1 MLNKWVPCELTT
13 NQNNCPFWSVVFPY
27 STQGFPSG
35 SDGKESQSAVQETWV
50 PCLGQ
55 EDPLEMGM
63 ATHTSVLAWR
73 IPWTEEPGRLQSMGS
88 QRVRHDW
95 ATSTFTVTQQII
107 SSSDCDVQWKL
118 DFIRQPWQLVMASSV
133 AGLREKLQGSS
144 QSQTCTKK

>member
-35 SDGKESQSAVQETWV
+35 SEGKESACNAGYPGSV
-50 PCLGQ
+50 PALGRF
-55 EDPLEMGM
+55 LEKGM
-63 ATHTSVLAWR
+63 ATHSSILAWR